1 MSTLTPKQIA
11 RVRAERQRVKVGAT
25 VQHRDAK
32 TPMTGR
38 VMHHVTASVGA
49 PSMARVEW
57 ASGASS
63 VVPTIHLEVVPT
75 SGPDEYELEEPD
87 VDASPWTIDPDGVSV
102 MNRHGSIVYAAPT
115 PEDAREWLAER

>member
-63 VVPTIHLEVVPT
+63 VVPT
-75 SGPDEYELEEPD
+75 
-87 VDASPWTIDPDGVSV
+87 SPWTIDPDGVSV